1 MASPTPSE
9 TRKLNRGAYDQFWA
23 AYPRKIAPTEA
34 ERAFSEVVQRGVSPE
49 LLVAKARAYAA
60 TVDPSDLRFVPS
72 PHSWLRQGR
81 YDDEDLFTNQR
92 EQQNEWFRQCWRD
105 CNVKA
110 VEDRYH
116 IIFDK
121 QYPPE
126 DMTDVEAIK
135 LWYRET
141 ARAWIAEIA
150 SAKLR
155 EVKI

>member
-1 MASPTPSE
+1 LTTSSAD
-9 TRKLNRGAYDQFWA
+9 RALNRGAYDQFWA
-23 AYPRKIAPTEA
+23 AFPRKVAPTEA
-34 ERAFSEVVQRGVSPE
+34 ERAFSEVVQRGVSPD

-81 YDDEDLFTNQR
+81 YDDQDLFTNQL
-92 EQQNEWFRQCWRD
+92 EQQREWFRQCWRD

-116 IIFDK
+116 ITFDK
-121 QYPPE
+121 VYPPE
-126 DMTDVEAIK
+126 EMTDVDAIK

-141 ARAWIAEIA
+141 ARAWISEMAGE
-150 SAKLR
+150 KLR
-155 EVKI
+155 GVDI